1 MSENEK
7 LVERL
12 RAPVHGESERHCFA
26 IAMQERAEAATALT
40 AAQARIKM
48 LSEALAGVM
57 PVTSYGPEGKSPPDE
72 LAAIAAGHAALAA
85 LESAR
90 SAEPVASDITEEEI
104 ARALVEFQ
112 FPGCGEDEATVASHL
127 PMARAVLAIVHPALE
142 RARVEE
148 RERCLAIVNAQTPDW
163 VKERS
168 GPYWDGYREAMED
181 ASDDIRK
188 AP

>member
-1 MSENEK
+1 MTVDEK
-7 LVERL
+7 GLADEIEREMMTWRGANGGVYTI
-12 RAPVHGESERHCFA
+12 RACAFA
-26 IAMQERAEAATALT
+26 IAQRMASRL
-40 AAQARIKM
+40 
-48 LSEALAGVM
+48 L
-57 PVTSYGPEGKSPPDE
+57 
-72 LAAIAAGHAALAA
+72 
-85 LESAR
+85 SAR